1 MTDATRQAP
10 PAMDLPLPGETTAP
24 HRPGPFRSRFP
35 HVVRQHDSTDCG
47 PAALLSVLRYWGGDT
62 TLARVRDLAGTNLR
76 GTSLVALVGAA
87 KRLGFVPRA
96 VRGSLEDLEREAL
109 PCIAHLVLPD
119 GRAHFVVVHRIR
131 PDHLL
136 LGDPGLGRVRLSRQE
151 FEERWRHGV
160 VVLLRPGESLP
171 DESAPG
177 WIRWIAE
184 YLRAERGW
192 LVQSLFLGSVS
203 AGLGLATAL
212 FVQWLIDHFI
222 PGRDTEMILATGIVL
237 LGLLLVRA
245 GAAWLRLRFLLG
257 MNRRVSDR
265 LNRDFLTRLF
275 KLPMRFFESRAT
287 GDISAR
293 LADGVRVQGALLEV
307 VGTAVIDGMI
317 IIGSITFLF
326 FVAPPLGWI
335 ALIAVPP
342 YACILVLAASRVRD
356 ARSEAMS
363 AYSSAESGFIDT
375 LRGMSE
381 LVAFGAAEPFVR
393 MNNGLHRAFQ
403 HRAEKSGRLQA
414 MVAFLTEAG
423 GGVVIVAALV
433 YGALLVVDGVLQL
446 GELMAGYSLLA
457 GILPSIQ
464 RVADSTSTFQEAS
477 VGAARLRELLRAPPE
492 EPGGSRELPEH
503 CSISVREG
511 VVQWPSGERSL
522 DGIDL
527 TVRPHRTAGVW
538 GPNGAGKSTLLSI
551 LARSRALSSGSL
563 SVDEIPAE
571 DHSLMAWRRSV
582 ALVPAEPFT
591 FRGTL
596 AENVLL
602 GRSLPDPA
610 RALRDL
616 ETMGFD
622 KLLRRLPE
630 SWNTLVGE
638 GGRRLSTGECQAVAL
653 MRAMVG
659 SPSLLLIDEG
669 LRSTDAEMTEVL
681 METIL
686 RYGRARSVVMVSH
699 EPAILARCDHLHV
712 IDGGRIT
719 LEGPPLHVIRSDP
732 RLRKLADRSIVS
744 APPPGSIPSHA
755 GLPLGHG
762 PRHPGGK
769 RARQG

>member
-1 MTDATRQAP
+1 MTDATRQAQE
-10 PAMDLPLPGETTAP
+10 ARDLPLPGESTAP
-24 HRPGPFRSRFP
+24 RRPGRFRSRFP

-62 TLARVRDLAGTNLR
+62 SLARVRDLAGTNLR
-76 GTSLVALVGAA
+76 GTPLVALAGAA
-87 KRLGFVPRA
+87 EQVGFVPRA
-96 VRGSLEDLEREAL
+96 VRGSLEDLERETL
-109 PCIAHLVLPD
+109 PSIAHLTLPD
-119 GRAHFVVVHRIR
+119 GQTHFVVVYRIR
-131 PDHLL
+131 PDHIL
-136 LGDPGLGRVRLSRQE
+136 LGDPGPGRVRLSRQE
-151 FEERWRHGV
+151 FEELWRHGV
-160 VVLLRPGESLP
+160 VLLLQPGETLLN
-171 DESAPG
+171 EAAPG

-222 PGRDTEMILATGIVL
+222 PGRNTEMILATGIVL
-237 LGLLLVRA
+237 LGLMLVRA

-275 KLPMRFFESRAT
+275 RLPLRFFESRAT

-342 YACILVLAASRVRD
+342 YACILVLAASRVRN

-381 LVAFGAAEPFVR
+381 LLAFGAAEPFIR

-403 HRAEKSGRLQA
+403 HRAEESGRLQGT
-414 MVAFLTEAG
+414 VAFLTEAG
-423 GGVVIVAALV
+423 GGVVIVTALV

-457 GILPSIQ
+457 GLLPSIQ

-477 VGAARLRELLRAPPE
+477 VGASRLRELLLAPPE
-492 EPGGSRELPEH
+492 EAGGSRELQEPVT
-503 CSISVREG
+503 ISVREG

-522 DGIDL
+522 DGLTL
-527 TVRPHRTAGVW
+527 TVRPHRTAGIW

-563 SVDEIPAE
+563 LVDGIPAE
-571 DHSLMAWRRSV
+571 DHSLMAWKRSV

-602 GRSLPDPA
+602 GRTLADPA

-622 KLLRRLPE
+622 QLIQRLSE

-638 GGRRLSTGECQAVAL
+638 GGRRLSTGEQQAVAI
-653 MRAMVG
+653 MRAMVAT
-659 SPSLLLIDEG
+659 PSLLLIDEG

-681 METIL
+681 LEAIL

-699 EPAILARCDHLHV
+699 EPAVLIRCDHLHV
-712 IDGGRIT
+712 IEGGRIT
-719 LEGPPLHVIRSDP
+719 LEGPPMHVIRSDH
-732 RLRKLADRSIVS
+732 RLRKLTDRTLVS
-744 APPPGSIPSHA
+744 APTPGPNSSHA
-755 GLPLGHG
+755 EFPHG
-762 PRHPGGK
+762 NWPRRPGENHAK
-769 RARQG
+769 QE